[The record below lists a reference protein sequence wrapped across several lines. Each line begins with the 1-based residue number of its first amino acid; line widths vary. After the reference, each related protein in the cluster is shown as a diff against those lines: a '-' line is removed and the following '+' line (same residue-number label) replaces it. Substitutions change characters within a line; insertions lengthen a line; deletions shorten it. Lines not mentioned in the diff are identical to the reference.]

1 MRVTVELCA
10 VLRDRCDAT
19 RTAKGDIELPDR
31 ALLGD
36 AVDALGIPAGLE
48 WIACV
53 NGRPL
58 PRDTP
63 LAEGDRLYVFLPL
76 SGG

>member
-10 VLRDRCDAT
+10 VLRDRSELT
-19 RTAKGDIELPDR
+19 RTTEGKIEVSDQ
-31 ALLGD
+31 ALLGE